1 MPSEPSHRRPTVA
14 WYPLLIALAL
24 MLAGCVAPPWQEA
37 PGDGSNPVD
46 QGVTIEHAQG
56 NTTLQAPADRVVV
69 LEWTYA
75 EDLLALGIQ
84 PVGVA
89 DTEGYDRWVK
99 AEPGLGPN
107 VTDVGTRQ
115 EPSLEKIAE
124 LDPDLI
130 IGVGFRHEPIYDK
143 LSRIAPTLLFDPYPG
158 PDGPD
163 QYTEMTQT
171 FTTIAKAVGAPT
183 QAQEALATMDDRFQQ
198 ARDQLAE
205 ANATGQPILLA
216 QAFTQEGSPTLR
228 IFTDNAMAVQ
238 ILQRIGLENAWTGGF
253 ETYGF
258 STVGLEA
265 LERVD
270 DATFLYV
277 AQPDD
282 DPVTTTWSDD
292 PVWQNLTFVQ
302 EDRVHALGGDVWLF
316 GGPLSATYLVDAA
329 LETLE
334 VDQP

>member
-1 MPSEPSHRRPTVA
+1 M
-14 WYPLLIALAL
+14 LI
-24 MLAGCVAPPWQEA
+24 LAGCVAPPWTEGT
-37 PGDGSNPVD
+37 GDGPDPVD
-46 QGVTIEHAQG
+46 GEVTIQHAQG
-56 NTTLQAPADRVVV
+56 NTTLTARADRVVA

-75 EDLLALGIQ
+75 EDLLALGVQ
-84 PVGVA
+84 PIGVA
-89 DTEGYDRWVK
+89 DAEGYQRWVK
-99 AEPGLGPN
+99 AEPSLGPN

-124 LDPDLI
+124 LEPDLI
-130 IGVGFRHEPIYDK
+130 IGVQFRHEPIYDK
-143 LSRIAPTLLFDPYPG
+143 LSKIAPTLLFDPYPG
-158 PDGPD
+158 PEGPD
-163 QYTEMTQT
+163 QYTEMVQT
-171 FTTIAKAVGAPT
+171 FTTIAEAVGEPT
-183 QAQEALATMDDRFQQ
+183 RAQDVIVGMEERFEQ

-216 QAFTQEGSPTLR
+216 QAFTQEGAPTLR

-238 ILQRIGLENAWTGGF
+238 ILDRIGLENAWTGGF

-265 LERVD
+265 LEPVD

-292 PVWQNLTFVQ
+292 PVWGNLTFVQ

-316 GGPLSATYLVDAA
+316 GGPLSATYLVEVIV
-329 LETLE
+329 ETLE
-334 VDQP
+334 ASQP